1 MSLLLLV
8 TETIKRS
15 SHQNCSVQK
24 CVLTDFANFTGKHLC
39 WNLHGHLHGVFSKK
53 FQTLSLKVCYFIE
66 KGSKSCFP
74 VKFVK
79 FLKALDF
86 KEHLRTT
93 TCESKLLRCIV
104 FIKTM
109 ANVTSRGKLYLIIIY
124 SYFFTPDLILQS

>member
-1 MSLLLLV
+1 MLESPWRCTWSL
-8 TETIKRS
+8 
-15 SHQNCSVQK
+15 
-24 CVLTDFANFTGKHLC
+24 FP
-39 WNLHGHLHGVFSKK
+39 KK
-53 FQTLSLKVCYFIE
+53 FQALSLKACNFIE

-79 FLKALDF
+79 FLKAPDF

-93 TCESKLLRCIV
+93 TYESKLLRCIV

-109 ANVTSRGKLYLIIIY
+109 TNVTSRGKVYLIIIY